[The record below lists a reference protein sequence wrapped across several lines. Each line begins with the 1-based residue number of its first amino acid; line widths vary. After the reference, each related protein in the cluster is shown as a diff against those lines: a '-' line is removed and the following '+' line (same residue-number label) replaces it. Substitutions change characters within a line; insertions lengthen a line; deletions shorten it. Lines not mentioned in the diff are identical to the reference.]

1 MALTIADQ
9 FEQGALDGG
18 LAKLNTGS
26 ALTDAT
32 GDFRLMTGTVAS
44 PGTELAQLTLAN
56 PAFAASTSA
65 SGLTSSISGTIVKDT
80 TITAGTIT
88 VFQLRDRANL
98 VLLAGTV
105 GTSGADLNVSDN
117 VIPGT
122 ATEVTCDAGLTL
134 TLQLS

>member
-1 MALTIADQ
+1 MALTIADV

-18 LAKLNTGS
+18 LAKLNAGT
-26 ALTDAT
+26 TDAT
-32 GDFRLMTGTVAS
+32 GDFRLLNAS
-44 PGTELAQLTLAN
+44 SVELAQLTLAN
-56 PAFAASTSA
+56 PAFVASTSA

-80 TITAGTIT
+80 SITAGTIT
-88 VFQLRDRANL
+88 KFELRDRNNAAL
-98 VLLAGTV
+98 IAGTV